1 MDRREFLSGC
11 TGGVAASAVGMRG
24 HVLFAAPVAG
34 GLDLAAIERGRVLRA
49 ADKYMGEQPITIT
62 SYHSGRSA
70 GGLHDYFSEADY
82 FWPDPANP
90 DGPYISRDGQSNPG
104 NFNDHRLALIRMSLQ
119 MPALTAAWKI
129 TKKTQ
134 YAAKAADHLRAWF
147 VTPATRM
154 NPNLEFAQAVHGRST
169 GRNYGIIDTLHLVE
183 VARAMTVLGGSGA
196 LEAAD
201 TQAVMGWFTSYLEW
215 LTTSERGKTER
226 DTKNNHATTWMMQ
239 AAEFARLTGNAAVMA
254 DCRTRFKTVIVPN
267 QIAPDGSFPL
277 ELARTKP
284 YSYSLFNLDAVAACC
299 EILSTPGDNLW
310 RFETA
315 DHRGV
320 RQAIE
325 FMVPFIR
332 DKSKWPY
339 KHDVEHFDEFPVRQ
353 SSLLFGGIA
362 LKQPEWVALWRTLDP
377 DPAGAEV
384 IRNFPIRQPILW
396 VG

>member
-1 MDRREFLSGC
+1 MKRREFLRGSLSAM
-11 TGGVAASAVGMRG
+11 AAMRA
-24 HVLFAAPVAG
+24 FAAPVAG
-34 GLDLAAIERGRVLRA
+34 GLDLAVVERGRVLRA
-49 ADKYMGEQPITIT
+49 ADKYLAEQPVTIT
-62 SYHSGRSA
+62 SYHSDRSA

-104 NFNDHRLALIRMSLQ
+104 NFNDHRLALIRMSVQ
-119 MPALTAAWKI
+119 MPALTAAWNI

-147 VTPATRM
+147 VTEATRM

-183 VARAMTVLGGSGA
+183 VARAVTVLGGSGA
-196 LEAAD
+196 LAAAD

-215 LTTSERGKTER
+215 LTTSERGKTEH

-254 DCRTRFKTVIVPN
+254 DCRTRLKTVIIAS

-277 ELARTKP
+277 ELAR
-284 YSYSLFNLDAVAACC
+284 C
-299 EILSTPGDNLW
+299 EILTTPGDDLW

-315 DHRGV
+315 DHRGI
-320 RQAIE
+320 RQAIA
-325 FMVPFIR
+325 FMVPFIK
-332 DKSKWPY
+332 DKAKWPY
-339 KHDVEHFDEFPVRQ
+339 AHDVEHYDEFPVRQ
-353 SSLLFGGIA
+353 PSLLFGGIA
-362 LKQPEWVALWRTLDP
+362 LKQPEWIALWRTLDP
-377 DPAGAEV
+377 NPAGAEV
-384 IRNFPIRQPILW
+384 IRNFPIRQPVLW